1 MKKSHILLPVWLSQL
16 LFRYRITPHTST
28 GHIPAEKLIGRRL
41 GSRLSLML
49 PNNASQKIYLSQNHQ
64 KQGHDQHTKMRMFYP
79 GDTVFVCNV
88 HNKTLAWLQ
97 GIDHI
102 VSQTGL
108 LSYKIKLDNDCIIS
122 CHVDHIKYK
131 SSLNSDCD
139 DSFDTI
145 DPPQDKSSAASNPAG
160 PSQSEDPSP
169 HPESSAIPRRS
180 SKFRRPPDRYSP
192 SQGRSVVT

>member
-97 GIDHI
+97 GIILCHRLVYYLTRSSLTMTASLVVMWI
-102 VSQTGL
+102 TSNTNQVSIQTVMTPLIL
-108 LSYKIKLDNDCIIS
+108 LTHLRTNHLLHQIQLDQVNQRILAHTQRVQQYLADLPNS
-122 CHVDHIKYK
+122 VDH
-131 SSLNSDCD
+131 LT
-139 DSFDTI
+139 DTH
-145 DPPQDKSSAASNPAG
+145 
-160 PSQSEDPSP
+160 P
-169 HPESSAIPRRS
+169 HRE
-180 SKFRRPPDRYSP
+180 
-192 SQGRSVVT
+192 GV